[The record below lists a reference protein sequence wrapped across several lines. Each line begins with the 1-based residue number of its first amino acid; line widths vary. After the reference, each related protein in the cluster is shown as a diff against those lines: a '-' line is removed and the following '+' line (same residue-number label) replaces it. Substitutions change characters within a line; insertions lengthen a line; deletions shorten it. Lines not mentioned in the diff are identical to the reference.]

1 MAQTLKQAAR
11 TWFEMSLV
19 EAVPCLD
26 CGAPRHVLCYDKHGR
41 QSPTCCQARED
52 FGEPILLA
60 DLRCKLL
67 LKGVA

>member
-11 TWFEMSLV
+11 TWFEMS
-19 EAVPCLD
+19 LD